1 MNKSGVFYH
10 IVLAVGVVLVQILL
24 LRHLTIYSAQ
34 SDLVLIFIL
43 WVCTKRPKTEAI
55 LITAFSAFLQDAFTD
70 LWGLHLFSK
79 VLTVF
84 LLHNFLNRTS
94 ENKFLVW
101 QIFLIVAGASFL
113 HNLLFYTVSS
123 LTGIFASEYVVM
135 SLLVISTIFTATL
148 AGFLHLVRTQ

>member
-1 MNKSGVFYH
+1 MNKSGILYY
-10 IVLAVGVVLVQILL
+10 ILLAVGVVFVQIIL
-24 LRHLTIYSAQ
+24 LRHLTIYNAQ
-34 SDLVLIFIL
+34 SDIVLIFVL

-55 LITAFSAFLQDAFTD
+55 LIAAFSAFLQDALTD

-94 ENKFLVW
+94 ENKFLAW

-123 LTGIFASEYVVM
+123 LTGIYASEYVVM
-135 SLLVISTIFTATL
+135 SLLFISSIFTAIL
-148 AGFLHLVRTQ
+148 AGFLHLVRS